1 MALQPKDFTRINKIL
16 IKKNLD
22 SNGNRITEKEMRK
35 KLCNLRKRVKIGQK
49 PFKLIRSSSYVFGLS
64 KPKNENIADLIYNI
78 YGNKAEDLLKK
89 NYEEFITEKS
99 KRKFTP
105 SSTPRYISPKVKE
118 MKRKEEERKANLL
131 SDINIYDKEKPVLYK
146 LKMFQNVGS
155 KVTESIKKFKTFKPI
170 MFNKN
175 KNINKSIINEV
186 QNDIKKKE
194 QIDLN
199 L

>member
-1 MALQPKDFTRINKIL
+1 MQPKDFTRINKIL

-49 PFKLIRSSSYVFGLS
+49 PFKLIRSSSYVCGLS
-64 KPKNENIADLIYNI
+64 RPKNEKIADLIYNI
-78 YGNKAEDLLKK
+78 YGNKAEEVINKK
-89 NYEEFITEKS
+89 YEEFITEKS
-99 KRKFTP
+99 QRKFKP
-105 SSTPRYISPKVKE
+105 SSSPRYISPKVKE

-131 SDINIYDKEKPVLYK
+131 SDINIYEKEKPVLYK
-146 LKMFQNVGS
+146 LKMFQDVGS
-155 KVTESIKKFKTFKPI
+155 KVTEGIKKFKTFKPI
-170 MFNKN
+170 MYNNN
-175 KNINKSIINEV
+175 KNIDKSIINEV

-194 QIDLN
+194 QIDFN

>member
-1 MALQPKDFTRINKIL
+1 MREKL
-16 IKKNLD
+16 
-22 SNGNRITEKEMRK
+22 SNMRK
-35 KLCNLRKRVKIGQK
+35 KVKIGQK
-49 PFKLIRSSSYVFGLS
+49 HPFKLIRSSSYVFGLS
-64 KPKNENIADLIYNI
+64 KPKNENIDDLIYNI

-118 MKRKEEERKANLL
+118 MKRKKEEEKKSNLL
-131 SDINIYDKEKPVLYK
+131 SDINIYEKKEKPMLYK

-175 KNINKSIINEV
+175 KNINRSIKNEV

>member
-1 MALQPKDFTRINKIL
+1 
-16 IKKNLD
+16 
-22 SNGNRITEKEMRK
+22 
-35 KLCNLRKRVKIGQK
+35 
-49 PFKLIRSSSYVFGLS
+49 
-64 KPKNENIADLIYNI
+64 
-78 YGNKAEDLLKK
+78 
-89 NYEEFITEKS
+89 
-99 KRKFTP
+99 
-105 SSTPRYISPKVKE
+105 
-118 MKRKEEERKANLL
+118 MKRKKEEEKKSNLL
-131 SDINIYDKEKPVLYK
+131 SDINIYEKKEKPMLYK

>member
-1 MALQPKDFTRINKIL
+1 
-16 IKKNLD
+16 
-22 SNGNRITEKEMRK
+22 MRK
-35 KLCNLRKRVKIGQK
+35 KLCNLRKKIKIGQK
-49 PFKLIRSSSYVFGLS
+49 HPFKMIRSSSYACGLS
-64 KPKNENIADLIYNI
+64 KPINENIADLIYNI
-78 YGNKAEDLLKK
+78 YGNKAEELINKK
-89 NYEEFITEKS
+89 YKEFIAEKN

-105 SSTPRYISPKVKE
+105 SSSPRYISPKVKE

-131 SDINIYDKEKPVLYK
+131 SDINIYEKEKPVLYK

-155 KVTESIKKFKTFKPI
+155 KVTEGIKKFKTFKPI
-170 MFNKN
+170 MYNNKN
-175 KNINKSIINEV
+175 VNRSIINEV

>member
-1 MALQPKDFTRINKIL
+1 
-16 IKKNLD
+16 
-22 SNGNRITEKEMRK
+22 MRK
-35 KLCNLRKRVKIGQK
+35 KLSNLRKKIKIGPK
-49 PFKLIRSSSYVFGLS
+49 HPFKLIRNSSYVFGLS
-64 KPKNENIADLIYNI
+64 KPKNENMADLIYNI
-78 YGNKAEDLLKK
+78 YGNKAEELINKK
-89 NYEEFITEKS
+89 YEEFITEKS

-131 SDINIYDKEKPVLYK
+131 SDINIYEKEKPVLYK

-155 KVTESIKKFKTFKPI
+155 KVTERIKKFKTFKPI
-170 MFNKN
+170 MYNKN
-175 KNINKSIINEV
+175 KDINRSITNEV

>member
-1 MALQPKDFTRINKIL
+1 MREKL
-16 IKKNLD
+16 
-22 SNGNRITEKEMRK
+22 SNMRK
-35 KLCNLRKRVKIGQK
+35 KVKIGQK
-49 PFKLIRSSSYVFGLS
+49 HPFKLIRSSSYVFGLS

-78 YGNKAEDLLKK
+78 YGNKAEELLKK

-118 MKRKEEERKANLL
+118 MKRKKEEERKANLL
-131 SDINIYDKEKPVLYK
+131 SDINIYEKKEKPMLYK